1 MVKNKYIKNSKFL
14 LRSFTM
20 IDKKSSKINIDN
32 DKDEDE
38 EVLKLNNRLTEQNTI
53 MENLKNKLKTIELK
67 NQQNPKKTTK
77 KMRELNKIRLL
88 KT

>member
-20 IDKKSSKINIDN
+20 IDKKSSKINIYN
-32 DKDEDE
+32 DKDEE
-38 EVLKLNNRLTEQNTI
+38 LLKLNNRLTEQNTI

-67 NQQNPKKTTK
+67 NQQNPGEIKLEQENKK
-77 KMRELNKIRLL
+77 II
-88 KT
+88 